1 MKTDIMVNNK
11 VGQEVPSLAFKD
23 ITGREVRL
31 EQFKGNWL
39 LLVFHRH
46 LA

>member
-1 MKTDIMVNNK
+1 MSGSR
-11 VGQEVPSLAFKD
+11 VGQEVPPLAVKD
-23 ITGREVRL
+23 ENGSEIRL
-31 EQFKGNWL
+31 AQFKGSWL

>member
-1 MKTDIMVNNK
+1 MKSKMLADNK
-11 VGQEVPSLAFKD
+11 VGQEVPPFAVKD
-23 ITGREVRL
+23 QNGREVHL
-31 EQFKGNWL
+31 EQFKGEWL